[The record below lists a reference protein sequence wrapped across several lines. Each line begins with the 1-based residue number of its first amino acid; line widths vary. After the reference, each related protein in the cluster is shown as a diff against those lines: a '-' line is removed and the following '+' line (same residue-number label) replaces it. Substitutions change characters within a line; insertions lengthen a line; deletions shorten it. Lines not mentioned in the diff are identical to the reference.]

1 MEQMQYTLY
10 SITVVIFS
18 LLHLLFSFSSSSKP
32 VLIENAALLRMS
44 NGHAAAAA
52 DLLGDFSNG
61 GDDPKLMLSNG
72 GGGSAAIKGPLD
84 KQIEVKT
91 SDGRRRITPMYIPPA
106 VETNGEWSRH
116 SFSSERQE
124 VIPHEKRG

>member
-1 MEQMQYTLY
+1 
-10 SITVVIFS
+10 
-18 LLHLLFSFSSSSKP
+18 
-32 VLIENAALLRMS
+32 MS

-61 GDDPKLMLSNG
+61 GDDPKLLLSNG
-72 GGGSAAIKGPLD
+72 GSSAAIKGPLD

-124 VIPHEKRG
+124 EIPHEKEGAM

>member
-1 MEQMQYTLY
+1 MEQKPTMQYL
-10 SITVVIFS
+10 SSDLS
-18 LLHLLFSFSSSSKP
+18 LHHLFFLSSSSKP

-61 GDDPKLMLSNG
+61 SDDPKLLLSNGGG

-91 SDGRRRITPMYIPPA
+91 SDGRRRITPMYIPPT

-124 VIPHEKRG
+124 DIPHEKRG

>member
-1 MEQMQYTLY
+1 
-10 SITVVIFS
+10 
-18 LLHLLFSFSSSSKP
+18 
-32 VLIENAALLRMS
+32 MS

-61 GDDPKLMLSNG
+61 GDDPKLLLSNG

-124 VIPHEKRG
+124 EIPHEKRGCAEGLGRVTFFSV

>member
-1 MEQMQYTLY
+1 MILH
-10 SITVVIFS
+10 S
-18 LLHLLFSFSSSSKP
+18 LPYLCLPHSSKP

-44 NGHAAAAA
+44 NGHATSAP
-52 DLLGDFSNG
+52 DLLGDLSNGDDTKLLVSNG
-61 GDDPKLMLSNG
+61 GM
-72 GGGSAAIKGPLD
+72 AIKGPLD

-91 SDGRRRITPMYIPPA
+91 SDGRRRITPMYIPPV

-124 VIPHEKRG
+124 RAPI

>member
-1 MEQMQYTLY
+1 
-10 SITVVIFS
+10 
-18 LLHLLFSFSSSSKP
+18 
-32 VLIENAALLRMS
+32 MS

-61 GDDPKLMLSNG
+61 GDDHKVLLSNG

-124 VIPHEKRG
+124 IPHEKRGMMKVLFCPNFTKKIKFIFCYKVMFWH

>member
-1 MEQMQYTLY
+1 M
-10 SITVVIFS
+10 
-18 LLHLLFSFSSSSKP
+18 
-32 VLIENAALLRMS
+32 RMS
-44 NGHAAAAA
+44 NGHATAAA

-61 GDDPKLMLSNG
+61 GDDPKLLLSNG

-124 VIPHEKRG
+124 EIPQEKNGGDTGLIRVTFFYGIKFVFCHITKK